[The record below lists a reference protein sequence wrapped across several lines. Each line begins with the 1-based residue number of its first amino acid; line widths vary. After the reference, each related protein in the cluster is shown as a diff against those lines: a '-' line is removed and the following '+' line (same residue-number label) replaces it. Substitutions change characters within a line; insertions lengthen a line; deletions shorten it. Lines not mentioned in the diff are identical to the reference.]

1 LSRNYPYGTIARQSP
16 KEDRMGRHRN
26 QIEQIERQIGEV
38 NHDIDL
44 LFSDLSLHILTL
56 ESPVI
61 IGDNHL
67 PYQNLK
73 QAKELLDDY
82 ERKIVLMQKL
92 KEGVLDANGRIRR
105 LKGLIKEKEEE
116 LNEVY
121 GRLGVIAWE
130 EASSGVLSSEIKRAL
145 PSIEERRILFNT
157 VKAEQENKESKKR
170 ESHPLLK
177 APLQVN
183 VLLSQWK
190 INKLI
195 RGNREFFTAT
205 GKVLADSDLTVALV
219 SEKGPELEQRYGD
232 LKGEIGVCQDE
243 IASLKQHVA
252 ASQGSLEGIGVTG
265 SVSRKL
271 IELQTLKREQ
281 SQQVGR
287 LAIAYGRFLWTQ
299 GEWRSLS
306 NEAEKL
312 YTQIERHEKVRGQL
326 EKQIIELRLEE
337 EIGDLI
343 FLVDQDEERILHLRQ
358 TIEQYNRQ
366 IEEIQKAISL
376 NREKIGILKRSLAE
390 SLSGEE

>member
-1 LSRNYPYGTIARQSP
+1 
-16 KEDRMGRHRN
+16 MGRHRN

>member
-1 LSRNYPYGTIARQSP
+1 MSRNYPYGTIARQSP

-170 ESHPLLK
+170 GSHPLLK

-306 NEAEKL
+306 NETEKL

>member
-1 LSRNYPYGTIARQSP
+1 
-16 KEDRMGRHRN
+16 MGRHRN

-44 LFSDLSLHILTL
+44 LLSDLSLHILTL
-56 ESPVI
+56 ESPLI
-61 IGDNHL
+61 IGDNHH

-73 QAKELLDDY
+73 QAKELLDDI

-105 LKGLIKEKEEE
+105 LKGLIKEKEED

-130 EASSGVLSSEIKRAL
+130 EASSGVLAAEIKRAL
-145 PSIEERRILFNT
+145 PTIEERRTLFNT
-157 VKAEQENKESKKR
+157 IKEEQKNKEFKKR

-190 INKLI
+190 INRFV
-195 RGNREFFTAT
+195 RGNREFFTTT
-205 GKVLADSDLTVALV
+205 GKGLADADLITSLV
-219 SEKGPELEQRYGD
+219 SDKGPELEQRYGD
-232 LKGEIGVCQDE
+232 IRGEIGVCQDE
-243 IASLKQHVA
+243 IASLKQHVV

-271 IELQTLKREQ
+271 MELQNLKREQ

-287 LAIAYGRFLWTQ
+287 LAIAYGRSLWNQ
-299 GEWRSLS
+299 GEAWRSLS
-306 NEAEKL
+306 SETEGL
-312 YTQIERHEKVRGQL
+312 YTQIARHEKVRGQL
-326 EKQIIELRLEE
+326 EKRIIELRLEE

-390 SLSGEE
+390 SLTGEE

>member
-1 LSRNYPYGTIARQSP
+1 
-16 KEDRMGRHRN
+16 MGRHRN
-26 QIEQIERQIGEV
+26 QIEQIERQIDEV

-44 LFSDLSLHILTL
+44 LLSDLSLHILTL

-61 IGDNHL
+61 VGENHH

-92 KEGVLDANGRIRR
+92 KEGVMDANGRIRR

-130 EASSGVLSSEIKRAL
+130 EASSGVLSPEIKRAL
-145 PSIEERRILFNT
+145 PSIEERRLLFSNI
-157 VKAEQENKESKKR
+157 KEEQRNRESKKR
-170 ESHPLLK
+170 DSHPLLK

-183 VLLSQWK
+183 ILLSQWR
-190 INKLI
+190 INKLV

-205 GKVLADSDLTVALV
+205 GKVLADSDLTVSLV
-219 SEKGPELEQRYGD
+219 SEKGAELEQRYGD

-271 IELQTLKREQ
+271 IELQNLKREQ

-287 LAIAYGRFLWTQ
+287 FAIAYGRSLWTQ
-299 GEWRSLS
+299 EEWRSLS
-306 NEAEKL
+306 SETERL
-312 YTQIERHEKVRGQL
+312 YTQIARHEKVRGQL
-326 EKQIIELRLEE
+326 EKKIVELRLEE

>member
-1 LSRNYPYGTIARQSP
+1 
-16 KEDRMGRHRN
+16 MGRHRN

-170 ESHPLLK
+170 GSHPLLK

-195 RGNREFFTAT
+195 RGNREFFTTT

-306 NEAEKL
+306 NETEKL